1 MEGRALAV
9 SLLEIVELPGGEFVL
24 RRSGAGGETLVEIRF
39 SAESREYLADA
50 GLEVAKAM
58 IEAGIQL
65 AASMAGGEAEL
76 EFIGER
82 DASGRVL
89 H

>member
-1 MEGRALAV
+1 LAV

-24 RRSGAGGETLVEIRF
+24 RRAGANDEALVEIRF
-39 SAESREYLADA
+39 SPESREYLADA
-50 GLEVAKAM
+50 GLVIAKAM

-65 AASMAGGEAEL
+65 AATLSGGEAEL
-76 EFIGER
+76 EFSAER
-82 DASGRVL
+82 DTSGRML